1 MPKFKSAFFYLPVG
15 ISVMDR
21 YLLTELLPPFLFG
34 VGLFSSVGVTIGAL
48 FDLMRKISDSG
59 LAPAIA
65 LKIFLLQLPYF
76 IAFAL
81 PASMLLA
88 TLITYSRLSSDSEL
102 IALRSFGIHIYR
114 LLIPAVCLG
123 IVVTGLCFWLNELVV
138 PAAKYEATQT
148 LQLALNRPARKD
160 FQERNIIYP
169 EYNKVTLKDGR
180 RVDTMT
186 RLFYAEE
193 FDGERMKGLTVL
205 EQSRS
210 ERAGVSGIVVS
221 ESAVWNQAE
230 NTWDFYNG
238 TTYLVAPDGSYQHIM
253 RFEHQQ
259 LQLPRAPL
267 DLARKGRDYA
277 EMNIAE
283 SLEQLNL
290 IRISDDTKKIRKL
303 EIRIHQKIALPF
315 SCLIFGLV
323 GSILGIRPQRT
334 SKATGFGISVL
345 IIFAY
350 YLLMTLGDVFG
361 LSGILPPEIAGWL
374 PNIFGIAMGSWL
386 LWRLAR

>member
-1 MPKFKSAFFYLPVG
+1 MPKFKSAFFNFSGG

-21 YLLTELLPPFLFG
+21 YLIAELLPPFLFG
-34 VGLFSSVGVTIGAL
+34 VGLFSSVAVTIGTL
-48 FDLMRKISDSG
+48 FDLMRKISDAG

-65 LKIFLLQLPYF
+65 MKIFLLQLPYF
-76 IAFAL
+76 VAFAL

-114 LLIPAVCLG
+114 LLMPAICLG
-123 IVVTGLCFWLNELVV
+123 IVVTGTCFWLNEFVV

-148 LQLALNRPARKD
+148 LQIALNRQQKD
-160 FQERNIIYP
+160 FQESNIIYP
-169 EYNKVTLKDGR
+169 EYNKVTQADGR
-180 RVDTMT
+180 RKEVMT

-193 FDGERMKGLTVL
+193 FDGERMRGLTVL
-205 EQSRS
+205 ERSRS
-210 ERAGVSGIVVS
+210 GVNGIVVS
-221 ESAVWNQAE
+221 ESAVWNQAQ

-267 DLARKGRDYA
+267 DFARRGRDYA
-277 EMNIAE
+277 EMNIVQALE
-283 SLEQLNL
+283 ELKLISLSND
-290 IRISDDTKKIRKL
+290 SKKIRKL

-334 SKATGFGISVL
+334 NKATGFGISVL

-361 LSGILPPEIAGWL
+361 LGGILPPEIAAWL
-374 PNIFGIAMGSWL
+374 PNIFGITMGSWL

>member
-1 MPKFKSAFFYLPVG
+1 MPKFKSAFFNFSGG

-21 YLLTELLPPFLFG
+21 YLIAELLPPFLFG
-34 VGLFSSVGVTIGAL
+34 VGLFSSVAVTIGTL
-48 FDLMRKISDSG
+48 FDLMRKISDAG

-65 LKIFLLQLPYF
+65 MKIFLLQLPYF
-76 IAFAL
+76 VAFAL

-114 LLIPAVCLG
+114 LLMPAVCLG
-123 IVVTGLCFWLNELVV
+123 IVVTGTCFWLNEFVV

-148 LQLALNRPARKD
+148 LQIALNRQQKD
-160 FQERNIIYP
+160 FQESNIIYP
-169 EYNKVTLKDGR
+169 EYNKITQPDGR
-180 RVDTMT
+180 RKEVMT

-193 FDGERMKGLTVL
+193 FDGERMRGLTVL
-205 EQSRS
+205 ERSRS
-210 ERAGVSGIVVS
+210 GVNGIVVS
-221 ESAVWNQAE
+221 ESAVWNQAQ

-267 DLARKGRDYA
+267 DFARRGRDYA
-277 EMNIAE
+277 EMNIVQALE
-283 SLEQLNL
+283 ELKLISLSND
-290 IRISDDTKKIRKL
+290 SKKIRKL

-334 SKATGFGISVL
+334 NKATGFGISVL

-361 LSGILPPEIAGWL
+361 LGGILPPEIAAWL
-374 PNIFGIAMGSWL
+374 PNIFGITMGSWL

>member
-1 MPKFKSAFFYLPVG
+1 MPKFKSAFFNFPGG

-21 YLLTELLPPFLFG
+21 YLLTELIPPFLFG

-59 LAPAIA
+59 LAPAVA

-102 IALRSFGIHIYR
+102 IALRSFGVHIYR

-123 IVVTGLCFWLNELVV
+123 IVVTGLGFWLNELVV

-148 LQLALNRPARKD
+148 LRFALNRPERKD

-169 EYNKVTLKDGR
+169 EYNKITLEDGR
-180 RVDTMT
+180 RVEVMT

-210 ERAGVSGIVVS
+210 GRSGVSGIVVS
-221 ESAVWNQAE
+221 ESAVWNQAQ

-267 DLARKGRDYA
+267 DFARKGRDYA

-283 SLEQLNL
+283 ALEQLKL

>member
-1 MPKFKSAFFYLPVG
+1 
-15 ISVMDR
+15 MDR
-21 YLLTELLPPFLFG
+21 YLLTELLAPFLFG

-59 LAPAIA
+59 LAPTVA

-148 LQLALNRPARKD
+148 LQFALNRPARKD

-169 EYNKVTLKDGR
+169 EYNKITLKDGR
-180 RVDTMT
+180 RVDAMT

-238 TTYLVAPDGSYQHIM
+238 TTYLVAPDGSYQHIV

-267 DLARKGRDYA
+267 DLARKSRDYA

-283 SLEQLNL
+283 ALEQLKL
-290 IRISDDTKKIRKL
+290 IRLSQDTKKIRKL

-315 SCLIFGLV
+315 SCLIFGLL

-345 IIFAY
+345 IILAY

-374 PNIFGIAMGSWL
+374 PNIFGVAMGSWL